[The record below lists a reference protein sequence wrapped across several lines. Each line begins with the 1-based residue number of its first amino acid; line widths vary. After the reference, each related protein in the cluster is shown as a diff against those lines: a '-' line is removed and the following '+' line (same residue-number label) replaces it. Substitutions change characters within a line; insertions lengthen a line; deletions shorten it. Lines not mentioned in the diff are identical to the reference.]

1 MALNNE
7 KIDKML
13 NDLIDN
19 SEYLNHC
26 DIKDKWGLINYCIG
40 RYGYADEN
48 TVQAINEYVE
58 TKQVKAELNK
68 GE

>member
-7 KIDKML
+7 KVNKIL
-13 NDLIDN
+13 NDLIAN
-19 SEYLNHC
+19 NEYLEHYN
-26 DIKDKWGLINYCIG
+26 IKDNWGLINYCIG

-48 TVQAINEYVE
+48 TVQVINEYVE
-58 TKQVKAELNK
+58 TEQVKVELNK

>member
-7 KIDKML
+7 KLDKIL
-13 NDLIDN
+13 NDLIAN
-19 SEYLNHC
+19 TEYLNCC
-26 DIKDKWGLINYCIG
+26 DIKDKWSSINYCIG

-48 TVQAINEYVE
+48 TVQAINEYTDV
-58 TKQVKAELNK
+58 QQK